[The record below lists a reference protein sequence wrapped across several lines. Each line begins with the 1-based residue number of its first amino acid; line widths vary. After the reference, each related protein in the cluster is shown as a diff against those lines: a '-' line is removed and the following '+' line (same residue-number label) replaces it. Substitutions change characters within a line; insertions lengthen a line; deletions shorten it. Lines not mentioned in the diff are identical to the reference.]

1 MYVPTYLC
9 YRGVQLLKMNAGA
22 AVLPAKMLSSL
33 DRGRKTFSGKTQGVN
48 ILDSADHT
56 FPVAATHRAVPA

>member
-1 MYVPTYLC
+1 
-9 YRGVQLLKMNAGA
+9 MNAGT
-22 AVLPAKMLSSL
+22 AVLPTKMLSSL